1 MSSYQSPI
9 IVRRRV
15 TPARPQR
22 IRSIATA
29 SDLAW
34 LADLIINMHRPRTFH
49 PHAYAPAPVPRP
61 ELVPGLCAEIEC
73 GDCCVCLEEVERSCV
88 RRFGCGHE
96 TCMSCYS
103 HIYGTTARCPLCRA
117 EIKHVMRA
125 PEKKIIRIHKK
136 KWCVYVYVYLGRDV
150 VFFTHR
156 KKRVCFLLFLYCC
169 YLRRHTTERMGLGLA
184 FGGERLGPD
193 LW

>member
-1 MSSYQSPI
+1 MSSYQSPV

-15 TPARPQR
+15 LDTPARPQR
-22 IRSIATA
+22 VRRRNIVATA

-34 LADLIINMHRPRTFH
+34 LTDLIINMHRPRTFH
-49 PHAYAPAPVPRP
+49 AHAYELALARP
-61 ELVPGLCAEIEC
+61 ELVPGLCAEIEG

-103 HIYGTTARCPLCRA
+103 HIYGTTAKCPLCRA

-125 PEKKIIRIHKK
+125 PENKIIRVHKK
-136 KWCVYVYVYLGRDV
+136 K
-150 VFFTHR
+150 
-156 KKRVCFLLFLYCC
+156 
-169 YLRRHTTERMGLGLA
+169 
-184 FGGERLGPD
+184 
-193 LW
+193 